1 MMRLLFLG
9 SSLEPGRD
17 GVGDYIRLLAEACT
31 RQGHPCAVVALNDAH
46 VTAPETSILAAKNGE
61 IPVLRL
67 PAAMEWPQKVE
78 LANAFRNRFQPDWI
92 SFHLVPYA
100 FHRRGLLFGLVDP
113 FRELTG
119 SVSLHLMFH
128 ELWLGAGR
136 PEPLRDYVTGWFQRR
151 AVKRMLSTLQP
162 KWITTSNPAYAAMLR
177 SLPAKAT
184 VLPLFG
190 NVPVLTEEAPFSHN
204 VSWMVEKGI
213 TETNRH
219 DWWIGIF
226 FGSLHEEWK
235 AEPFMGLLRR
245 AAQRTGK
252 RVCLLLAGR
261 AGAVGE
267 TIWKKL
273 QAGFAPEVFF
283 VNRGEQPA
291 DEISRLLQ
299 IADFGI
305 AASPWQLVGKSGT
318 VAAMLDHGL
327 PVIVTRDDY
336 QPFLGADEPPTDDP
350 LVHRCD
356 GDLEAKL
363 IAGLPRRPAHAR
375 VDEIAAELCA
385 QLESQ
390 LLVTP

>member
-17 GVGDYIRLLAEACT
+17 GVGDYIRLLAEACA
-31 RQGHPCAVVALNDAH
+31 RRGHPCAIVALNDSH
-46 VTAPETSILAAKNGE
+46 VTAPETSTLAAESGE
-61 IPVLRL
+61 ISVLRL
-67 PAAMEWPQKVE
+67 PAAMEWPQRVE
-78 LANAFRNRFQPDWI
+78 PANAFRNRFQPDWI

-100 FHRRGLLFGLVDP
+100 FHRRGLLFGLIAP
-113 FRELTG
+113 FREVTG
-119 SVSLHLMFH
+119 SVPLHLMFH

-136 PEPLRDYVTGWFQRR
+136 PEPLRDYVTGWFQRF
-151 AVKRMLSTLQP
+151 AVRRLLSELRP

-177 SLPAKAT
+177 SLSAEAT

-190 NVPVLTEEAPFSHN
+190 NVPVLAEEEPFSQTAR
-204 VSWMVEKGI
+204 WMAEKGI
-213 TETNRH
+213 TEKNRR

-245 AAQRTGK
+245 AARGAGKRICLLRVGRTGA
-252 RVCLLLAGR
+252 AG
-261 AGAVGE
+261 E
-267 TIWKKL
+267 EIWKQL
-273 QAGFAPEVFF
+273 EADFAPEILF

-291 DEISRLLQ
+291 GEISRLLR

-336 QPFLGADEPPTDDP
+336 QPFLPADEPPTNDP

-363 IAGLPRRPAHAR
+363 VAGLPRRPARAR
-375 VDEIAAELCA
+375 VDAIAAELCA
-385 QLESQ
+385 RLQSQ
-390 LLVTP
+390 PSAAS